1 MSKLTYTNVD
11 YDFYD
16 RDALAVYLEIN
27 SSENPE
33 ATANVELCYSIEDRY
48 IKVDFE
54 YGEPTYVPYGST
66 DVLYDDGFE
75 LNGVDTSEAVNF
87 DGVLICDEN
96 NERVEYFFDSEE
108 KIAAIHKETA
118 ELLNCTVE
126 ELDAF
131 LAGLDK
137 EFYPKVVEYL
147 NEYYTE
153 NSDRLP
159 DSLFEVDDWY
169 DVDWD

>member
-1 MSKLTYTNVD
+1 MSKLTYTNVE

-16 RDALAVYLEIN
+16 SDALGIYLEIN
-27 SSENPE
+27 SSENPD
-33 ATANVELCYSIEDRY
+33 ATAFIELCYSIATRD
-48 IKVDFE
+48 INVDFG
-54 YGEPTYVPYGST
+54 YGDPTYVPYGDT
-66 DVLYDDGFE
+66 NVLYDDGFE
-75 LNGVDTSEAVNF
+75 INGVDTSEAVTF
-87 DGVLICDEN
+87 DGVLIWDGDKGRAE
-96 NERVEYFFDSEE
+96 ELDDPEE
-108 KIAAIHKETA
+108 KRAAIHKETA
-118 ELLNCTVE
+118 ELLKCTVE
-126 ELDAF
+126 ELEAF
-131 LAGLDK
+131 FAGLDK

>member
-16 RDALAVYLEIN
+16 RDALSVYLEIN
-27 SSENPE
+27 SSENPD
-33 ATANVELCYSIEDRY
+33 AAAFVELCYSVSDRD

-54 YGEPTYVPYGST
+54 YGEPTYVPYGDT
-66 DVLYDDGFE
+66 NVLYDDGFE
-75 LNGVDTSEAVNF
+75 FNGVDTSEAVSLYDVF
-87 DGVLICDEN
+87 ICDADNNRLDDSSNQEEN
-96 NERVEYFFDSEE
+96 AIVHNN
-108 KIAAIHKETA
+108 AAD
-118 ELLNCTVE
+118 LLHCTVE

-131 LAGLDK
+131 LAGLDN

-147 NEYYTE
+147 NNYYTE